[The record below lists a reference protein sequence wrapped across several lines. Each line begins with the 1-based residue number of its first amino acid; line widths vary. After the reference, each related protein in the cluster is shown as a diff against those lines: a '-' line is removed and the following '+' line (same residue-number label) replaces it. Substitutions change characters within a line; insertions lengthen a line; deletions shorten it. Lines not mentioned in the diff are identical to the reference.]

1 MDAIK
6 TKQHE
11 KSFSE
16 HEIVLQMLHDL
27 NQLERNILGLYFY
40 EKLTVDSISA
50 LIDIPVKSVKSHLTS
65 VIKTISGEIKGEE
78 PVYVQETQ
86 KNEKKSRG
94 KGKEQFFNFPVH
106 DR

>member
-1 MDAIK
+1 MEALK
-6 TKQHE
+6 TIQQE

-40 EKLTVDSISA
+40 EKLTVDSISV
-50 LIDIPVKSVKSHLTS
+50 LIDIPVESVKSHLTS

-78 PVYVQETQ
+78 PVYVQKAQ
-86 KNEKKSRG
+86 KKKKKGREKGG
-94 KGKEQFFNFPVH
+94 KQFIRFPVY